1 MPSVTSNPVTN
12 STRQLAQT
20 TRLGLV
26 NRVLLGIRGM
36 ERSEQTEKVM
46 VALRRIDGVGNI
58 RPGDMGQL
66 EVEYDPYK
74 LTVMDLIRTVREQG
88 FLAGML

>member
-1 MPSVTSNPVTN
+1 M
-12 STRQLAQT
+12 
-20 TRLGLV
+20 

-36 ERSEQTEKVM
+36 DRNEQAEKIVL
-46 VALRRIDGVGNI
+46 ALRKMEGVTI
-58 RPGDMGQL
+58 AKTADKGQL
-66 EVEYDPYK
+66 EVEYDDEK